1 MPLTEF
7 MDSAWFSYLVLPLA
21 IFFMR
26 IADVSLGTIRII
38 FVSRGNKMI
47 APVLGFFE
55 VLIWILA
62 ITNIMQH
69 LDNWLCYI
77 AWAGGF
83 ATGNYVGMI
92 IEEKLALGISLI
104 RVISKNDL
112 SDLSKSLNE
121 NGFGTT
127 TIQARGK
134 DNDVNMV
141 YTIVKRKDIGS
152 ASAFIRQHQPQAFY
166 TIEDVKYV
174 SRENFPEDPQA
185 RKHRRFYLFQGW
197 RKGK

>member
-1 MPLTEF
+1 MPLTGF
-7 MDSAWFSYLVLPLA
+7 IDSAWFSYLVLPLA

-26 IADVSLGTIRII
+26 IADVSIGTIRII

-69 LDNWLCYI
+69 LDNWLCYV

-112 SDLSKSLNE
+112 SGLSKSLNE

-141 YTIVKRKDIGS
+141 YTIVKRKDIGY

-185 RKHRRFYLFQGW
+185 RKHRRLYLFQGW